1 MPRQTSPSVPALPAG
16 FQRLGSSH
24 AYREE
29 GALLFF
35 HTNGVLSLEDMQAM
49 FGLHAKIKKEF
60 GYLLVLYD
68 AKNGGSMSPEARK
81 YAAEHTR
88 PEVMHSASAIF
99 NISYPARVIATL
111 VHRATKVISKLPIGP
126 MAFFA
131 TEAEARAFLENFR
144 PKSLN

>member
-1 MPRQTSPSVPALPAG
+1 MPRQTSPSVPALPTG
-16 FQRLGSSH
+16 FQRLGVVH

-29 GALLFF
+29 GPLLFV
-35 HTNGVLSLEDMQAM
+35 HTNGTLSLEDIQAM
-49 FGLHAKIKKEF
+49 FELHTKIKKKY

-88 PEVMHSASAIF
+88 PEVMHTASAIF

-111 VHRATKVISKLPIGP
+111 VHRATKVLSKLPIGP
-126 MAFFA
+126 MEFFA
-131 TEAEARAFLENFR
+131 TEAEARAFLDKFR
-144 PKSLN
+144 PKSSN